1 MTLTLS
7 RRRLLVG
14 GVALTAVAAC
24 GRKQSS
30 APPLLSDRAE
40 PVPPLDDRI
49 GLLEK
54 RDNAVVGLYAVNL
67 ATNLTVAHRD
77 NDMFAMC
84 STFKAYLSAR
94 VLQKAQRGE
103 LAMTDM
109 LHVDPAAVIANSPI
123 SGPKAGSSLSLNELC
138 QAVLQRSDNTAA
150 NMLLHLIGGPP
161 AITEFARS
169 IGDDRTRLDRFE
181 LELNSAL
188 PGDPRDTSTPRALGG
203 GIRAILTEEVL
214 DQAHRKQLEDWM
226 RGNLTS
232 RMRAGLPPGWTSAD
246 KTGTGDF
253 ASTNDIGIVY
263 GPNGEHILLAIMTR
277 TRSDNPKA
285 KALGQLIA
293 DVTTLALPTLRGQG

>member
-1 MTLTLS
+1 MGL
-7 RRRLLVG
+7 
-14 GVALTAVAAC
+14 AAVAAC
-24 GRKQSS
+24 GRKQSFTPPTLS
-30 APPLLSDRAE
+30 DPAEPLPPLE
-40 PVPPLDDRI
+40 DRI

-54 RDNAVVGLYAVNL
+54 RDNALVGLYAVNL
-67 ATNLTVAHRD
+67 DSNVTVAHRD

-103 LAMTDM
+103 LTMTDA
-109 LHVDPAAVIANSPI
+109 LYVDPAAVIANSPI
-123 SGPKAGSSLSLNELC
+123 SGPKAGSSLSLSELC

-169 IGDDRTRLDRFE
+169 IGDDRTRLDRWE
-181 LELNSAL
+181 TELNSAL

-214 DQAHRKQLEDWM
+214 DEAHRKQLEEWM
-226 RGNLTS
+226 RGNVTS
-232 RMRAGLPPGWTSAD
+232 RMRAGLPPGWSSAD

-253 ASTNDIGIVY
+253 ASTNDVGIVY

-285 KALGQLIA
+285 EPLRQLIA
-293 DVTTLALPTLRGQG
+293 DVTTLVLPDVTQPR